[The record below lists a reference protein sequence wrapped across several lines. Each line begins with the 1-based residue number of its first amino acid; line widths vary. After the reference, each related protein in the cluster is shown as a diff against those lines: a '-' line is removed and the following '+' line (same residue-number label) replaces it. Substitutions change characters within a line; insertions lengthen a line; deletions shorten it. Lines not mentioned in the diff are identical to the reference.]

1 MSTPTAVICERDREI
16 RELLSDLD
24 ELSRRPSQ
32 HGAEYI
38 RGIVDRAQKAIRALH
53 LDVRGWEAGE
63 AS

>member
-1 MSTPTAVICERDREI
+1 MTTPTAVSERDRVLN
-16 RELLSDLD
+16 ELRSDLD

-38 RGIVDRAQKAIRALH
+38 RGIVDRAQKAIDSLH
-53 LDVRGWEAGE
+53 LDVRGWEAEG